1 MRTGGC
7 LIPLFPTPHPI
18 VWGKAWDRPKNTC
31 SLVIN
36 MYFRYLYVYLYSMI
50 LYYVIVLYYMIIYVI
65 MFYCNSFYCIILY
78 LMLLCFI
85 VLYYVML
92 FYFHV
97 TFIYTYMTNLFVFC
111 IYIYIHVCIYIY
123 ICVCM
128 CVYST
133 LQHISHQFPPFG
145 FTNPGFLVDNCY
157 CPYGPMVPAWSRRL
171 QELDGH
177 SVEAESNFEILR
189 AQRAQARKGFKQFKD
204 GDLLLQLAE
213 FLNGI

>member
-111 IYIYIHVCIYIY
+111 IYIYTCLYIY
-123 ICVCM
+123 ICVCV
-128 CVYST
+128 CVCTAHYST
-133 LQHISHQFPPFG
+133 YPTSFLHLGLQIPVFWLIIVIVPMDPWYLLD
-145 FTNPGFLVDNCY
+145 PGVY
-157 CPYGPMVPAWSRRL
+157 RS
-171 QELDGH
+171 
-177 SVEAESNFEILR
+177 
-189 AQRAQARKGFKQFKD
+189 
-204 GDLLLQLAE
+204 
-213 FLNGI
+213 

>member
-1 MRTGGC
+1 
-7 LIPLFPTPHPI
+7 
-18 VWGKAWDRPKNTC
+18 
-31 SLVIN
+31 
-36 MYFRYLYVYLYSMI
+36 
-50 LYYVIVLYYMIIYVI
+50 MIIYVI
-65 MFYCNSFYCIILY
+65 MFYCNSFYCINLY
-78 LMLLCFI
+78 FMLLCFI

-92 FYFHV
+92 VYFHV
-97 TFIYTYMTNLFVFC
+97 TFTHIWQIYLFS
-111 IYIYIHVCIYIY
+111 VCIYIY
-123 ICVCM
+123 MFVYIYIYVCVYV

-145 FTNPGFLVDNCY
+145 LTNPGFLVDNCY
-157 CPYGPMVPAWSRRL
+157 CPYGPMVPVWSRRL